1 LPTIPKD
8 VEEMLKEEA
17 ERSGVTVE
25 EPLVEIISRALN
37 KPPSLKPIGGRL
49 LKALREFREEV
60 LKIEGVVYVVIP
72 DEEFH
77 ESNVLVVISRA
88 DLRVMEEIVK
98 AKFSVEE
105 RYEGEITINPYIALE
120 GEEVI
125 SKVKEASRLDLNKG
139 SRS

>member
-1 LPTIPKD
+1 
-8 VEEMLKEEA
+8 MLKEEA
-17 ERSGVTVE
+17 ERSGVAVE
-25 EPLVEIISRALN
+25 ELLVEVTSRALN
-37 KPPSLKPIGGRL
+37 KPPSLEPASGRL
-49 LKALREFREEV
+49 SEALREFREEV

-72 DEEFH
+72 EGEFH
-77 ESNVLVVISRA
+77 ESNVLVVIARA

-105 RYEGEITINPYIALE
+105 RYGDEITINPYIALE

-139 SRS
+139 TRS